1 MRARLRGREPSAK
14 DRIFIN
20 YRRDDSAGYAG
31 RLADSLGA
39 WFGPERVFRDVSG
52 IDYGEDF
59 ERAIDDRLE
68 ESGAVVVVIGD
79 HWTSAA
85 NANGTRRLDDPFDYV
100 SREISVALQNGVAVV
115 PVLIGNATMPR
126 PEELPEP
133 LKDLAKRNAITVSDE
148 RWNFDVERLA
158 KVLAIDVPGS
168 VAQRRLDRA
177 KWLALTLI
185 VASGVLAVAM
195 FCRAVLAWAPP
206 GGGLRAAGFIPLIAA
221 TPFIA
226 MIVAATLTLNALP
239 AMAPRERR
247 FGMAAVVLAA
257 FGTLGPF
264 VNYALTNVDQPST
277 ALVVTFGAATIVAF
291 GMLALITL
299 AGFRAK

>member
-1 MRARLRGREPSAK
+1 MKLTRRQATSK

-39 WFGPERVFRDVSG
+39 WFGPERIFRDVSG
-52 IDYGEDF
+52 IDYGADF
-59 ERAIDDRLE
+59 EQAIDSKLE

-79 HWTSAA
+79 RWTSAA
-85 NANGTRRLDDPFDYV
+85 DAAGKRRLDDPFDYV
-100 SREISVALQNGVAVV
+100 TREISVSLKNGIAVV

-126 PEELPEP
+126 ADELPGE
-133 LKDLAKRNAITVSDE
+133 LVDLAKRNAITVSDE

-177 KWLALTLI
+177 KWVALTLI
-185 VASGVLAVAM
+185 VATGVLSVFM
-195 FCRAVLAWAPP
+195 FCKAVLAWAPP
-206 GGGLRAAGFIPLIAA
+206 GLGLRAAGYIPLIAA
-221 TPFIA
+221 LPFIA
-226 MIVAATLTLNALP
+226 MLVAATLTVNALQ

-247 FGMAAVVLAA
+247 FGMAAVALAGI
-257 FGTLGPF
+257 GTLVPF
-264 VNYALTNVDQPST
+264 VNYALTNVDQPAQ
-277 ALVVTFGAATIVAF
+277 ALVTTFGAGAIVAL
-291 GMLALITL
+291 GMLALLTL

>member
-1 MRARLRGREPSAK
+1 MAARLGRKASPR

-20 YRRDDSAGYAG
+20 YRREDSAGFAG

-59 ERAIDDRLE
+59 EAAIDGKLG
-68 ESGAVVVVIGD
+68 ESGAIVVVIGER
-79 HWTSAA
+79 WLAA
-85 NANGTRRLDDPFDYV
+85 VHADGTRRLDDPHDYV
-100 SREISVALQNGVAVV
+100 CREISLALANGVAVV
-115 PVLIGNATMPR
+115 PVLIGGASMPR
-126 PEELPEP
+126 PEELPEA

-177 KWLALTLI
+177 KWVSLLLI
-185 VASGVLAVAM
+185 VAAATVSVAM

-206 GGGLRAAGFIPLIAA
+206 GGGLRAAGYIPLLAA
-221 TPFIA
+221 APFIA
-226 MIVAATLTLNALP
+226 MLVAATLTVNALP
-239 AMAPRERR
+239 AMAARERR
-247 FGMAAVVLAA
+247 FGLAAVVVAA
-257 FGTLGPF
+257 IGTLGPF
-264 VNYALTNVDQPST
+264 VNYALTNVDRPS
-277 ALVVTFGAATIVAF
+277 ASLVTTFGAGTIVALA
-291 GMLALITL
+291 MLVLLAL

>member
-1 MRARLRGREPSAK
+1 MTARPTRRASPK

-20 YRRDDSAGYAG
+20 YRRDDSAGFAG

-59 ERAIDDRLE
+59 EQAIDSKLE

-79 HWTSAA
+79 RWASAA
-85 NANGTRRLDDPFDYV
+85 NAGGERRLEDPRDYV
-100 SREISVALQNGVAVV
+100 SREISVALKNGVAVV
-115 PVLIGNATMPR
+115 PVLIGNASMPR

-133 LKDLAKRNAITVSDE
+133 LRDLAKRNAITVSDE

-158 KVLAIDVPGS
+158 KVRSIDVPGS

-177 KWLALTLI
+177 KWLALVLI
-185 VASGVLAVAM
+185 VATATLSVFA
-195 FCRAVLAWAPP
+195 FSRAVLAWSPAGP
-206 GGGLRAAGFIPLIAA
+206 GLRAAGYVPLIAA
-221 TPFIA
+221 LPFIA
-226 MIVAATLTLNALP
+226 MLVAATLTVNALP
-239 AMAPRERR
+239 AMAPRERKY
-247 FGMAAVVLAA
+247 GLAAVVVAA
-257 FGTLGPF
+257 VGTLVPF
-264 VNYALTNVDQPST
+264 VNYALTNVEQPST
-277 ALVVTFGAATIVAF
+277 SLVVTFGSGVIVAF
-291 GMLALITL
+291 AMLALITL

>member
-1 MRARLRGREPSAK
+1 MTARLTRRAASPK

-20 YRRDDSAGYAG
+20 YRRDDSAGFAG

-59 ERAIDDRLE
+59 EQAIDAKLE

-79 HWTSAA
+79 RWSSAA
-85 NANGTRRLDDPFDYV
+85 NAGGARRLDDPHDYV

-115 PVLIGNATMPR
+115 PVLIGNASMPR
-126 PEELPEP
+126 PEELPAG
-133 LKDLAKRNAITVSDE
+133 LKDLARRNAITVSDE

-158 KVLAIDVPGS
+158 KVLSIDVPGS
-168 VAQRRLDRA
+168 VAQRKLDRA
-177 KWLALTLI
+177 KWLALALI
-185 VASGVLAVAM
+185 VSTGTVSVYA
-195 FCRAVLAWAPP
+195 FCRAVLGWAPA
-206 GGGLRAAGFIPLIAA
+206 GTGLRAAGYIPLIAA

-226 MIVAATLTLNALP
+226 MLVAATLTLNALP
-239 AMAPRERR
+239 AMAPRQRR
-247 FGMAAVVLAA
+247 YGLAAVGVAA
-257 FGTLGPF
+257 FGTLVPF
-264 VNYALTNVDQPST
+264 VNYALTNVAQPST
-277 ALVVTFGAATIVAF
+277 SLVVTFGAGAIVAF
-291 GMLALITL
+291 VMLALITL